1 MPIVAGQE
9 GGGGLRTWNFQG
21 YLKNRMWKSYSG
33 QLEYKRSG
41 ISRAVQENHVQRFPW
56 VLVFD
61 LGFSGFIT

>member
-1 MPIVAGQE
+1 
-9 GGGGLRTWNFQG
+9 
-21 YLKNRMWKSYSG
+21 MWKSYSG

-61 LGFSGFIT
+61 LGIFRFHNIVL